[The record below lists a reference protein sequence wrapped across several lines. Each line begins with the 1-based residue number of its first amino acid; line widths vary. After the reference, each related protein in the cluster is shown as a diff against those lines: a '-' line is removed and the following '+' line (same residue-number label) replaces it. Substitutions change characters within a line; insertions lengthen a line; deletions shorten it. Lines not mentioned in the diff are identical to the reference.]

1 MIFYELEILYNEI
14 DGDFSIKEFNARSSG
29 LTTDEFEIALKREH
43 NDQSYFLFIFTR
55 LEKRI
60 QDLFDLLVN
69 NKISTVIDSKEL
81 NSWRLVKK
89 KRLELMDKVSYF
101 AVAGGT
107 DYNLIYNY
115 KKKRDEVAHGDFAIG
130 VDISAV
136 LFDMKR
142 LYNDLDN

>member
-1 MIFYELEILYNEI
+1 MIFDELEILYNEI

-29 LTTDEFEIALKREH
+29 LANDEFEIALKREH
-43 NDQSYFLFIFTR
+43 NDQAYFLFIFTR

-60 QDLFDLLVN
+60 QDLFDILVN
-69 NKISTVIDSKEL
+69 NKTSTLTDGKEL

-101 AVAGGT
+101 AVPGGT
-107 DYNLIYNY
+107 DYNLIYDY
-115 KKKRDEVAHGDFAIG
+115 KKKRDEVAHGDIASG
-130 VDISAV
+130 VNISAV
-136 LFDMKR
+136 LIDMKK